1 MAGPL
6 TTSESDYEA
15 GSIRTPKGI
24 NKLEHLLSTYEL
36 STDLDKQLIMGILL
50 RDSARKQL
58 DIPNP
63 AAALAQSIQQSFA
76 QML

>member
-1 MAGPL
+1 MAAPL

-15 GSIRTPKGI
+15 SSVRTPKGI
-24 NKLEHLLSTYEL
+24 KKLGRLLSTYEP

-58 DIPNP
+58 ETPVP
-63 AAALAQSIQQSFA
+63 AAALAQSLQQSFA
-76 QML
+76 QIL